1 VTEYQRKEKHEG
13 FMEFNPCNEQ
23 ELADRKLLPKGD
35 YDFEVLDAWEKT
47 SEAGNPMVEVKVR
60 VSRNGS
66 GLTRVLPDYL
76 HAKRPEKLRH
86 FCAACQLMEEYET
99 GSLNEDDFKGKR
111 GRLRLAVERGRNGY
125 ASRNVIEDYLV
136 SRI

>member
-1 VTEYQRKEKHEG
+1 
-13 FMEFNPCNEQ
+13 MEFKPCTEQ

-35 YDFEVLDAWEKT
+35 YDFEILDAWERT
-47 SEAGNPMVEVKVR
+47 SEAGNPMIEVKVR

-66 GLTRVLPDYL
+66 GLTRVLSDYL

-86 FCAACQLMEEYET
+86 CCAACGLMAQYES
-99 GSLNEDDFKGKR
+99 GSLNDEDFRGKR
-111 GRLRLAVERGRNGY
+111 GRLRLVVERGRNGY

-136 SRI
+136 ARF

>member
-1 VTEYQRKEKHEG
+1 
-13 FMEFNPCNEQ
+13 MELKPCTEQ

-35 YDFEVLDAWEKT
+35 YVFEILDAWERT
-47 SEAGNPMVEVKVR
+47 SEAGNPMIEVKVR

-66 GLTRVLPDYL
+66 GLTRVLSDYL

-86 FCAACQLMEEYET
+86 CCAACGLMVQYES
-99 GSLNEDDFKGKR
+99 GSLNDEDFKGKR
-111 GRLRLAVERGRNGY
+111 GRLRLVVERGRNGY

-136 SRI
+136 ARF